1 MYLAVVEFI
10 HENATITY
18 KLPNGFF
25 DRDCVKTWGVY
36 FSRRKKVG
44 NDLEYEIVLTETPM
58 SRNEFK
64 TFKEMVEM
72 NLSKNI
78 EPGIEYHLRWENHG

>member
-36 FSRRKKVG
+36 FSRRKKIG
-44 NDLEYEIVLTETPM
+44 NKLEYEIVLTETPM
-58 SRNEFK
+58 SMSEFK
-64 TFKEMVEM
+64 TFRQMLDLG
-72 NLSKNI
+72 LSHNT
-78 EPGIEYHLRWENHG
+78 EPGREYHLRWENHG